1 VGLEEDE
8 HEPLLGQLGGRTQM
22 RYGSQRMKGG
32 VEEAEESGKFIHSS
46 SYFGFLEQVPF
57 RWGARGMRYQPS
69 IADLQENPGKKD
81 EDEIPTTSGPAKGK
95 GKHRRKRSN
104 TQTSGHT
111 TDSLSSRGDIFPSE
125 DEMDD
130 AIAIDDEFAFDL
142 GRRMG
147 DETPGSSSNRRDTGQ
162 RSTSMLSIL
171 TIASGTSGGSK
182 RKKNKKVSAKD
193 DVLMSNVGE
202 YPEEEEAELEHPMAS
217 PYEEYRISI
226 PTSPRVL
233 QRTSTSTSITSN
245 PLERLPSREE
255 ELPATPIP
263 SSSQPPIDT
272 PPSPSSFNAAAL
284 PKFS

>member
-8 HEPLLGQLGGRTQM
+8 YEPLLGQPATRTQM
-22 RYGSQRMKGG
+22 KYGSSQRKKA
-32 VEEAEESGKFIHSS
+32 AEEGEEGGKFIHSS

-69 IADLQENPGKKD
+69 IADLQENPGRKD
-81 EDEIPTTSGPAKGK
+81 EDEVPTTSGKGK

-142 GRRMG
+142 GKRMG
-147 DETPGSSSNRRDTGQ
+147 DETPGSSNRRDTGL

-171 TIASGTSGGSK
+171 TISSGTSGGSK
-182 RKKNKKVSAKD
+182 RKKKKIATTEG
-193 DVLMSNVGE
+193 VLMSHVREGVLE
-202 YPEEEEAELEHPMAS
+202 YPEEDSEYHITP
-217 PYEEYRISI
+217 PEEYRISV
-226 PTSPRVL
+226 PTSPRML
-233 QRTSTSTSITSN
+233 QRALTSTSIISN
-245 PLERLPSREE
+245 PLERISSKE
-255 ELPATPIP
+255 ELPAPSK
-263 SSSQPPIDT
+263 SSSPQPPIDT

-284 PKFS
+284 PRFQS